1 MTPKSMATLH
11 ARSFTTPRAW
21 TEPEFAAQL
30 ADPKV
35 QCVGDGTGFAMARV
49 VLDEAELLTIAV
61 DPPSQG
67 RGLGQ
72 KLLAQIEAAAQTAG
86 ATRMLLEVSAE
97 NGAARAL
104 YAKAGY
110 SQIGKRTRY
119 YRSPD
124 GRRIDALVL
133 QRALGSSAES

>member
-30 ADPKV
+30 ADPNV
-35 QCVGDGTGFAMARV
+35 HCVGDGTGFALARV
-49 VLDEAELLTIAV
+49 VLDEAELLTLAV

-72 KLLAQIEAAAQTAG
+72 QLLRQIEASVLAAG
-86 ATRMLLEVSAE
+86 AVQILLEVSAE

-133 QRALGSSAES
+133 HRALGSTAES

>member
-1 MTPKSMATLH
+1 MTPKAMAALH
-11 ARSFTTPRAW
+11 GRCFTTPRAW
-21 TEPEFAAQL
+21 TEAEFEAQM

-35 QCVGDGTGFAMARV
+35 LVLGDGTGFALARV

-67 RGLGQ
+67 RGLGLS
-72 KLLAQIEAAAQTAG
+72 LLRATENAALDKG
-86 ATRMLLEVSAE
+86 AAVLLLEVSAE

-110 SQIGKRTRY
+110 AELGRRQRY
-119 YRSPD
+119 YRTPD
-124 GRRIDALVL
+124 GRRIDAVL
-133 QRALGSSAES
+133 MSRALT